1 MTSQNTDRQPSDERR
16 KEAQEK
22 LESIN
27 SSYSA
32 NPVKW
37 AVGIGA
43 VVLAIA
49 LVFGALFAT
58 GVISVQVPEAIDT
71 PALTAAVD
79 AAADGGAQ
87 GA

>member
-1 MTSQNTDRQPSDERR
+1 MTNQRIDHQPTDPRR

-22 LESIN
+22 LACIN
-27 SSYSA
+27 GSYSA

-49 LVFGALFAT
+49 LVFGALFAA
-58 GVISVQVPEAIDT
+58 GVIDVQPSGVIDT
-71 PALTAAVD
+71 PALASAAD

-87 GA
+87 SA

>member
-1 MTSQNTDRQPSDERR
+1 MTNQRTDHQPTDERR

-22 LESIN
+22 LARIN
-27 SSYSA
+27 GSYSA

-43 VVLAIA
+43 VVLVIA
-49 LVFGALFAT
+49 LIFAALFAT
-58 GVISVQVPEAIDT
+58 GAISVQPSEVIDT
-71 PALTAAVD
+71 PALAATAD

-87 GA
+87 SA